1 MVFTKDFTKFLQ
13 DEGVDRASQ
22 RDSRF
27 TNDFSEF
34 LGDRKRPAPIDIDE
48 IPEQEIPAPE
58 PKPSILRRAAG
69 FVKEGIAPFIPTGI
83 FPEEGREGRA
93 LLPEFIRSGFPKE
106 EIEREPVFVPREG
119 TEGLTSFVSPP
130 FGKIEKRF
138 KPEAVAEATQ
148 MLETAFLP
156 ITAPITI
163 AANLVVGI
171 VKNDPTRAQA
181 IANIIRLNPQPGDQL
196 FVSDVLKAFGVT
208 DESTGLPEG
217 TIDRIGFIGDFVL
230 FGGVAKLNKFIAKT
244 LRSKDPAKI
253 FNRELKVILEDANAK
268 TLKIPRTATEKA
280 VRRQEELLKKKFS
293 EPVLKSIKRHKEK
306 TGKELVGRERP
317 VGQEGFAALQRGRQG
332 AGRIEPEVVLK
343 KEPGVVGRQ
352 GTGRIEPEFA
362 RQGQPIKP
370 KPPVTVERLA
380 RTPSLAGRI
389 LQNTKNYSPTEV
401 KFAGEEVLR
410 NSSKFG
416 KSLVNRAKN
425 VFGEREANIVRSM
438 ETDSPLKPE
447 GLTSRLFSKEQ
458 AAVFFKGAKNK
469 FTTRADLE
477 AALRSANKKLN
488 NITIGIDPTVI
499 KDIARAGLFYIEAGM
514 RSFAEWTKTMIN
526 HFGERIKPHLK
537 KIWEDE
543 SGFLRIG
550 KGKPSKLKQVF
561 SELDEYKKLN
571 TGIRGRWIALR
582 EHVQDSFIRVNKL
595 QRIVEKGGTLPDD
608 INIEQARRLFDGRVH
623 TRITEIKNATIRI
636 DRDIVSTARKLG
648 RSDDEVT
655 GLINS
660 FLHARHAPER
670 NAQLGKAAAGFTNEQ
685 AGKILATIE
694 KLPAPYRNEVKRI
707 ANEIS
712 ILNRAT
718 LKTLLDSEIIDQ
730 KLFNLLTKIYKNHVP
745 LNRVLKET
753 DDVADVLA
761 GKGFDVR
768 GTGLK
773 RAVGSDKPVADILT
787 NVVANAEQ
795 AVIRAEKNLV
805 DLTTLRFARA
815 NKQLGLFEELKPK
828 VIGTGVGGRPI
839 FKQVT
844 DPLVLSLRENGKQV
858 LLRINDQRLAFAL
871 KGVNTEQMPS
881 LIRGIA
887 FFTRLFASLHTR
899 FNYEF
904 AFSNNVRDI
913 QEMMVDIASRKGM
926 GFGSAI
932 KAFKKDPQ
940 SKKAIFDYLMGR
952 DTVGSRL
959 YKQMKLDGGTTGGL
973 GLSTR
978 ANVELNIEK
987 IRRISKSS
995 PRRAAVKAVE
1005 IVDKWNTLFEDGTR
1019 LSVYRTALERGLS
1032 RKNAASL
1039 AKEASINFNK
1049 KGTAGPI
1056 INGLYMFS
1064 NASIQGTTKMLRAM
1078 KNPKVAAAVIGS
1090 MGSGIYAA
1098 NSWNDHIDP
1107 NWRDKVTKFDRSSNL
1122 VIMLPSEKEDAS
1134 YITIPISWGLK
1145 PIKVGLEYIYDLST
1159 GHGDLKDAVIGLST
1173 AVLESY
1179 NPLAGDEDII
1189 RTLTPTLLKV
1199 PVEISSNRAWY
1210 GNRIR
1215 PDYDKSIPRSAQY
1228 FPSLADTLTGRIAIS
1243 ATEKIS
1249 EVSRNAIEISP
1260 ADAVYAF
1267 NQYTGGAGRS
1277 VTKIV
1282 NTVTAIGRSE
1292 SPAMRE
1298 VPVLSRFLK
1307 DRPEDRVL
1315 SSLYFSEKERVDKKK
1330 AREKVSAIRR
1340 LTPIYE
1346 EAQMLIEEDKLNEA
1360 KSLVDGLSDE
1370 DYKIYKTMKATDR
1383 RRQTTTEQIKMF
1395 STVKKVQEL
1404 IEKGNKTEAQG
1415 IVNKMSDAEYKIYKR
1430 VKSQL
1435 GLDTK

>member
-1 MVFTKDFTKFLQ
+1 MAFTSGFAQFLE
-13 DEGVDRASQ
+13 DERESQ
-22 RDSRF
+22 REGFSKG
-27 TNDFSEF
+27 FSEF
-34 LGDRKRPAPIDIDE
+34 LGERKKAKPIAISQP
-48 IPEQEIPAPE
+48 PEPDVPE
-58 PKPSILRRAAG
+58 PKRGLFGRATE
-69 FVKEGIAPFIPTGI
+69 FVKEGVSPFIPTGI
-83 FPEEGREGRA
+83 FPEEGKEGRA

-106 EIEREPVFVPREG
+106 EIEREPTFVPREG
-119 TEGLTSFVSPP
+119 VEGVTSFVAPP
-130 FGKIEKRF
+130 FGKIEKQF
-138 KPEAVAEATQ
+138 KPEAVAEGAEF
-148 MLETAFLP
+148 LEAAFLP
-156 ITAPITI
+156 LTAPITI
-163 AANLVVGI
+163 ANNLIVGI

-181 IANIIRLNPQPGDQL
+181 IANIIRLKPQPGDQIFL
-196 FVSDVLKAFGVT
+196 SDVFKAFGVT
-208 DESTGLPEG
+208 NESVGLPEG
-217 TIDRIGFIGDFVL
+217 TIERIGLIGDFAM
-230 FGGVAKLNKFIAKT
+230 FGGAAKLNRLIVKT
-244 LRSKDPAKI
+244 LRSKDPTKI
-253 FNRELKVILEDANAK
+253 FNRELKVILEDATAK

-280 VRRQEELLKKKFS
+280 IRRQEGLLKKKFS
-293 EPVLKSIKRHKEK
+293 EPVLKSIRRHKEK
-306 TGKELVGRERP
+306 VGKELVGRERP
-317 VGQEGFAALQRGRQG
+317 IGREGLAALQRGRQG
-332 AGRIEPEVVLK
+332 
-343 KEPGVVGRQ
+343 VGRFEAEAVLERRPDIVRRQ
-352 GTGRIEPEFA
+352 GVGRIEPEFV

-370 KPPVTVERLA
+370 KAPVTVERLT

-389 LQNTKNYSPTEV
+389 LQNTKNYSSTEV

-410 NSSKFG
+410 NPNRFG
-416 KSLVNRAKN
+416 KSMVNRAKN
-425 VFGEREANIVRSM
+425 VFGERDANIVRSM
-438 ETDSPLKPE
+438 ETGSPLKPE
-447 GLTSRLFSKEQ
+447 GLTQRLFSKEQ
-458 AAVFFKGAKNK
+458 AGVFLKGAKNK
-469 FTTRADLE
+469 FTTRTDLE
-477 AALRSANKKLN
+477 NALRSANKKLN
-488 NITIGIDPTVI
+488 NITIGIDPTVL
-499 KDIARAGLFYIEAGM
+499 KDVARAGMFYIEAGI
-514 RSFAEWTKTMIN
+514 RSFAQWSKAMIS

-550 KGKPSKLKQVF
+550 KGKPSKIKQLF

-582 EHVQDSFIRVNKL
+582 EHVQDSFIRVVKL
-595 QRIVEKGGTLPDD
+595 QRIVEKGGTLPDV

-623 TRITEIKNATIRI
+623 TRVTEIKNAAIRI
-636 DRDIVSTARKLG
+636 NNDIVTTAKRLG

-655 GLINS
+655 GFVNS

-694 KLPAPYRNEVKRI
+694 KIPASYKNEIKRI

-718 LKTLLDSEIIDQ
+718 LKTLLDSEVVDQ

-844 DPLVLSLRENGKQV
+844 DPLVLSLREKGKQV
-858 LLRINDQRLAFAL
+858 LLKINDQRLAIAL

-887 FFTRLFASLHTR
+887 FFTRIYASLHTR

-913 QEMMVDIASRKGM
+913 QEMMVDVASRKGM

-952 DTVGSRL
+952 DTVGSKL

-987 IRRISKSS
+987 IRRISKSK
-995 PRRAAVKAVE
+995 PRQAAVKAVE
-1005 IVDKWNTLFEDGTR
+1005 IVDKWNVLFEDGTR

-1032 RKNAASL
+1032 RKNAAVL

-1078 KNPKVAAAVIGS
+1078 KNPKVAGAVITS
-1090 MGSGIYAA
+1090 MGTSIYTA
-1098 NSWNDHIDP
+1098 NTWNDHIDP
-1107 NWRDKVTKFDRSSNL
+1107 NWRDKVTKFDRASNL
-1122 VIMLPSEKEDAS
+1122 VIMLPSESEDAS

-1145 PIKVGLEYIYDLST
+1145 PIKVGLEYLHDLSS

-1210 GNRIR
+1210 GSKIK
-1215 PDYDKSIPRSAQY
+1215 PDYDPNIPASAQY

-1249 EVSRNAIEISP
+1249 DISKNAIEISP
-1260 ADAVYAF
+1260 ANAVYAF
-1267 NQYTGGAGRS
+1267 NQYIGGAGRS
-1277 VTKIV
+1277 VTKIT
-1282 NTVTAIGRSE
+1282 NTVAAIGRSE
-1292 SPAMRE
+1292 SLEMRE

-1315 SSLYFSEKERVDKKK
+1315 SNLYYSEKERVDKKK
-1330 AREKVSAIRR
+1330 AREKVSNVRR

-1346 EAQMLIEEDKLNEA
+1346 EVQMLLEENKIDEA
-1360 KSLVDGLSDE
+1360 KAMVNGLSE
-1370 DYKIYKTMKATDR
+1370 KDYDIYKTMKATDR

-1404 IEKGNKTEAQG
+1404 IEKDDKAEAQE
-1415 IVNKMSDAEYKIYKR
+1415 IVNKLSDDEYKAYLT
-1430 VKSQL
+1430 VKKQL
-1435 GLDTK
+1435 GLK